1 MGGRVHGS
9 RRTPSASDL
18 VSWPRRGDVKDVL
31 ARTRASNCRIA
42 SLVIAG
48 VLTFH
53 SPAAAQ
59 VQLVPV
65 ASGLASP
72 LFVTGAHDGT
82 RRLFIVEQ
90 AGVIR
95 VMPIGGS
102 GVATFL
108 DIRSK
113 IRSGGEQGLL
123 GLAFHPFYSSNR
135 RFFVY
140 YTRAADGAIVVA
152 EYQASAGNRDAAD
165 AAERILLTIPHPTNT
180 NHNGGM
186 LAFGSDGY
194 LYIGV
199 GDGGSG
205 NDPPNNA
212 QNKEVLLGKILR
224 LDVDGR
230 VGGLE
235 YGIPISNPFV
245 GGIAGR
251 DEIFAYGMRNP
262 WRFSFDRATAQLWVA
277 DVGQGARE
285 EVNTPIVNGGN
296 YGWRIYEGTACTN
309 TDRALCTP
317 ANYLFPTFDYTHAG
331 GRCSITGGYV
341 YRGTIGSLPAGAY
354 VYGDYCTGEI
364 FTWSGGEQRLLLD
377 TTFAISSFGEDDA
390 GEIYV
395 VDLNGRVSRIA
406 DSGGGGA
413 ECQYD
418 VAPVALVRRAGATL
432 TVSVSTGAG
441 CSWTVTS
448 GSEWVSVA
456 GDSHRGSGVVSV
468 VVASHP
474 GWLIP
479 RVGVLT
485 VAGKPVVILQF

>member
-1 MGGRVHGS
+1 MSHVAVDGVTIVDMPHPCA
-9 RRTPSASDL
+9 RRN
-18 VSWPRRGDVKDVL
+18 R
-31 ARTRASNCRIA
+31 RIA
-42 SLVIAG
+42 NLAIAG
-48 VLTFH
+48 VFAFH
-53 SPAAAQ
+53 ASAAAQ

-72 LFVTGAHDGT
+72 VFATGARDGT

-102 GVATFL
+102 GIATFL

-123 GLAFHPFYSSNR
+123 GLAFHPSYSSNR
-135 RFFVY
+135 RFIVY

-165 AAERILLTIPHPTNT
+165 AAERILLTIPHPGNT

-186 LAFGSDGY
+186 LAFGPDGY

-199 GDGGSG
+199 GDGGAS

-224 LDVDGR
+224 LDVDAR
-230 VGGLE
+230 AGGLE

-245 GGIAGR
+245 GDIAGR

-296 YGWRIYEGTACTN
+296 YGWRVYEGTACTN

-317 ANYLFPTFDYTHAG
+317 ANFLFPAFDYSHTG

-341 YRGTIGSLPAGAY
+341 YRGTTGSLPTGTY

-364 FTWSGGEQRLLLD
+364 LTWFGGEQRLLLD
-377 TTFAISSFGEDDA
+377 TTFGISSFGEDDD

-406 DSGGGGA
+406 QDREGGA

-418 VAPVALVRRAGATL
+418 VAPVAVVRGGGETL
-432 TVSVSTGAG
+432 TVSVSTAAG
-441 CSWTVTS
+441 CSWTVMS

-456 GDSHRGSGVVSV
+456 GGRRSGSNGVSV
-468 VVASHP
+468 TVAPHT
-474 GWLIP
+474 GWLP
-479 RVGVLT
+479 RVGILT
-485 VAGKPVVILQF
+485 VAGKTVVVLQF